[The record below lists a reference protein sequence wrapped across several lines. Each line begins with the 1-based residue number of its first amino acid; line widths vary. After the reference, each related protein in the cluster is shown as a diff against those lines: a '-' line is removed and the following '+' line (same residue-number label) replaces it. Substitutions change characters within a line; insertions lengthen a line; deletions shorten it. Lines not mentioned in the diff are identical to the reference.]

1 MKKMILVLLILII
14 TSVSLEA
21 RERQDAPLVRYT
33 FPKSESTVELT
44 GKKNL
49 TFRWKGM
56 PIPSGGRRA
65 YKFTLYKGFGYE
77 EIFDKILDF
86 QVYSID
92 VPADKFENGVE
103 YTWQVKQRSKR
114 SGHWGKDNRWS
125 FKIERGKKEK
135 FERLRS
141 IQKGLNRLN
150 DERIDEKLEKNIP

>member
-1 MKKMILVLLILII
+1 MKKMILTLLILIVA
-14 TSVSLEA
+14 TVSLEA

-33 FPKSESTVELT
+33 FPKSESTVDLA

-49 TFRWKGM
+49 TFSWKGM

-65 YKFTLYKGFGYE
+65 YRFTLYKGFGYE
-77 EIFDKILDF
+77 EVFKETLDF

-103 YTWQVKQRSKR
+103 YTWQVKQRSGR

-125 FKIERGKKEK
+125 FSVKK
-135 FERLRS
+135 
-141 IQKGLNRLN
+141 
-150 DERIDEKLEKNIP
+150 